1 VVDNF
6 TRLVVAIIG
15 GLLVLVPTATLSY
28 TTALHWIL
36 IATFLFTLT
45 FSVAVAVMSKASNDQ
60 VIMATAAYGAI
71 LVVFVANTIQK
82 QGS

>member
-1 VVDNF
+1 VVDDF

-15 GLLVLVPTATLSY
+15 GLLVLVPTAALSY

-36 IATFLFTLT
+36 IATFLFTLI
-45 FSVAVAVMSKASNDQ
+45 FSVAVAVMSEASNDQ
-60 VIMATAAYGAI
+60 VIMATAAYGGI

-82 QGS
+82 